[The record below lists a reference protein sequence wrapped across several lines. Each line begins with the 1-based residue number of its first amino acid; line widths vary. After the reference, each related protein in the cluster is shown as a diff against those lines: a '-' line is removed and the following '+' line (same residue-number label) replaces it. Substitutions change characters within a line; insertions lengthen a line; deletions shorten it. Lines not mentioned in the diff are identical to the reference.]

1 MTIGGT
7 IILTNEEKIDVI
19 DINQEVVT
27 EATATDVI
35 VDVIEEVQ
43 VDFKN
48 NLNDFL
54 DKNQDLNTTEIEA
67 DVNDLSDKEEVEDDD
82 DEDFDLNN
90 MLKKHDFL
98 IVLKTAEPDMHF
110 IVPQIDDYEDL
121 DDETKDN
128 IAQNHFFLGYINY
141 AMSQQEWI
149 EEYSK
154 VLKEQN
160 TEKLENVENAMETL
174 LKIKSMFDSGDNE
187 FLNSLKNFKDELETS
202 DDEDVLKEKMINF
215 EDAIKKLNANKPKI
229 IT

>member
-7 IILTNEEKIDVI
+7 IILTSEEKIDVI
-19 DINQEVVT
+19 DLNQEVVT
-27 EATATDVI
+27 ETAEVI
-35 VDVIEEVQ
+35 VDVVEEVQ
-43 VDFKN
+43 ADFKN
-48 NLNDFL
+48 NDLNDFL
-54 DKNQDLNTTEIEA
+54 DKNQELNTSEVEA
-67 DVNDLSDKEEVEDDD
+67 DVHVSSEDEDDYEEE

-98 IVLKTAEPDMHF
+98 IVLKTDEPDMHF

-128 IAQNHFFLGYINY
+128 IAQNHFFLGYINH

-160 TEKLENVENAMETL
+160 SEKLENVENAMETL

-202 DDEDVLKEKMINF
+202 DDEDKLQEKMINF
-215 EDAIKKLNANKPKI
+215 EEAIKKLNANKPKI